1 MNVNLVRRVLI
12 GLAIFCVHAICFT
25 PNFVLAAAT
34 PKLSAAQAASYA
46 AQKKKADAL
55 FYDRRY
61 EEALAA
67 YDAAY
72 AIDPNPTLH
81 YNRGSTLESLSRFP
95 EALDYMQRFQREA
108 SAETKAKIP
117 TLAELIVEFRKK
129 VATVE
134 ITVNVQGARVILRG
148 VDVTNSKSQ
157 VRVNAGA
164 ATLEVIAD
172 GYQTYKRDLVLTGNE
187 VTRVRAELI
196 SREAFL
202 VVKSSIEG
210 ATVRLD
216 QKPLGA
222 VPLETRVAIGPHRIV
237 VSRVEYDDA
246 IAEYAAVAGERKE
259 LLLNPVKRPGLL
271 SKWWFWTGVGV
282 VVVGTGI
289 AVTVYALNTESAR
302 GSGNG
307 FSPATVGVVPNGL
320 RF

>member
-1 MNVNLVRRVLI
+1 VKLARLVLLSLALFCAHTICAAPNV
-12 GLAIFCVHAICFT
+12 AW
-25 PNFVLAAAT
+25 AAAT
-34 PKLSAAQAASYA
+34 PKLSAAQAALYA

-81 YNRGSTLESLSRFP
+81 YNRGSALESLSRYP
-95 EALDYMQRFQREA
+95 EALEYMERFEREA

-117 TLAELIVEFRKK
+117 TLAEVIVDFRGK
-129 VATVE
+129 VATLEVM
-134 ITVNVQGARVILRG
+134 VNVQGARVILRG
-148 VDVTNSKSQ
+148 VDVTGSKSNL
-157 VRVNAGA
+157 RVNAGA

-172 GYQTYKRDLVLTGNE
+172 GYQPYKRELLLAGNQ
-187 VTRVRAELI
+187 VTRLSADLI

-210 ATVRLD
+210 ATVSLD

-222 VPLETRVAIGPHRIV
+222 VPLETSVAVGPHRIV
-237 VSRVEYDDA
+237 VSRRDYDDA
-246 IAEYAAVAGERKE
+246 VAEYAAVAGERKE
-259 LLLNPVKRPGLL
+259 LLLNPVKTPGLL

-282 VVVGTGI
+282 VVVGTGV

-302 GSGNG
+302 GSGSG
-307 FSPATVGVVPNGL
+307 FSPATVGVVPNGI